1 YNGYSWDGE
10 RFVYNPFSVL
20 NFLEE
25 GRFKPYWMATG
36 SPEFIVEYAKGVQLD
51 ISAFEGMKV
60 YDSFM
65 EKKDIDAATPESFL
79 MQAGY
84 LTIKGYSDNK
94 YTLGFPNQEVRRTF
108 SDLLITGQ
116 YDVKDS
122 DILSVAENLTKALGE
137 GDTEEIV
144 NQFKVIF
151 SSIPYMYFDSNKSE
165 HFYSAVLLMYLQA
178 AGFDADPERI
188 GNKGRLD
195 LSIKF
200 ENHVYIFELKTDKP
214 SVAIQ
219 QIREK
224 NYGGKYANYEVINI
238 GLKIDFVQRNIV
250 DWKVEV

>member
-1 YNGYSWDGE
+1 
-10 RFVYNPFSVL
+10 
-20 NFLEE
+20 
-25 GRFKPYWMATG
+25 
-36 SPEFIVEYAKGVQLD
+36 
-51 ISAFEGMKV
+51 
-60 YDSFM
+60 
-65 EKKDIDAATPESFL
+65 L